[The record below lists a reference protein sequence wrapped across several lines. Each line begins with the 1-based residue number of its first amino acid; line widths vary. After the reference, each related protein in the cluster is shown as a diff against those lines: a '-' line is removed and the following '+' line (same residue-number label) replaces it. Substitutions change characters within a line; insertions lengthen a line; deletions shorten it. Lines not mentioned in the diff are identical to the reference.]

1 MSNRE
6 HALAFAR
13 STGWASRLPPKLQAD
28 LLDVARLRVVS
39 EGTWLYG
46 IDDPPGGIFG
56 IVSGCLAA
64 EVAYSGIAPQT
75 LLLVHPG
82 TWSGAGPVAGL
93 EARIAGFYAK
103 RPAEVLFIEVSDFRR
118 VAEEHPEAWRHL
130 SLLVLENLGQV
141 IGLAQDL
148 MVRNG
153 RQRLR
158 AILARLA
165 GLHAELV
172 PGHPTVYATQAE
184 VADIANLSRSVVSRF
199 LQEMERDGIL
209 RLGWG
214 AIEILNSQRLK
225 QGTVALG

>member
-1 MSNRE
+1 
-6 HALAFAR
+6 
-13 STGWASRLPPKLQAD
+13 
-28 LLDVARLRVVS
+28 VS
-39 EGTWLYG
+39 EGAWLYG

-64 EVAYSGIAPQT
+64 EVAQSGVAPQKV
-75 LLLVHPG
+75 LLVHPG

-93 EARIAGFYAK
+93 EARIAGFCAT
-103 RPAEVLFIEVSDFRR
+103 RQTEVLFIEIADFRR
-118 VAEEHPEAWRHL
+118 VAEEQPEAWRHL
-130 SLLVLENLGQV
+130 SLLVLENLGQT

-148 MVRNG
+148 MVRSG

-172 PGHPTVYATQAE
+172 PDPPIIYATQAE
-184 VADIANLSRSVVSRF
+184 VADIANLARSVVSRF

-209 RLGWG
+209 RPGWG
-214 AIEILNSQRLK
+214 TIEILNPQRLMR
-225 QGTVALG
+225 GTEASS